1 MSIFT
6 KIKRCYYYK
15 CINEYFYIVKSL
27 KSMNK
32 DQIDDVLPG
41 INMGISKSGNDLH
54 EKNNINKKSYIPTL
68 IHSYGVALVLTE
80 QCQYFF

>member
-6 KIKRCYYYK
+6 TIKKCYYYK
-15 CINEYFYIVKSL
+15 CKNEYFHIVKSI
-27 KSMNK
+27 KK

-54 EKNNINKKSYIPTL
+54 EKNYSNKKSYIL
-68 IHSYGVALVLTE
+68 
-80 QCQYFF
+80 

>member
-6 KIKRCYYYK
+6 TIKRCYYYQ
-15 CINEYFYIVKSL
+15 CINEYFHIVKSL

-54 EKNNINKKSYIPTL
+54 EKKHNNKKAYI
-68 IHSYGVALVLTE
+68 HME
-80 QCQYFF
+80 

>member
-6 KIKRCYYYK
+6 TIKRCYYYK

-32 DQIDDVLPG
+32 DKINDILPG

-54 EKNNINKKSYIPTL
+54 EKKHNNKKNIHTL

-80 QCQYFF
+80 QCQYF